1 MLLDFHD
8 LSHQVI
14 SEEVT
19 VPLGLCL
26 FTFAIAS
33 LVGPLAVSNQ
43 YHLSI
48 PSSSK
53 VGGVFDTYDTYS
65 PGFLGVGTLGVL
77 GALILPAIA
86 IALPPR
92 KNI

>member
-1 MLLDFHD
+1 M
-8 LSHQVI
+8 QVI

-19 VPLGLCL
+19 LSMGLV
-26 FTFAIAS
+26 TFFMATGS
-33 LVGPLAVSNQ
+33 LIGPLAVSNQ

>member
-65 PGFLGVGTLGVL
+65 QGFLGVGTLGVL

>member
-8 LSHQVI
+8 LSQVI

-33 LVGPLAVSNQ
+33 LVGPLAVSDQ
-43 YHLSI
+43 YHL
-48 PSSSK
+48 K
-53 VGGVFDTYDTYS
+53 VS
-65 PGFLGVGTLGVL
+65 
-77 GALILPAIA
+77 
-86 IALPPR
+86 
-92 KNI
+92 